1 MSSLILIG
9 PPGAGKGTQKEKIIE
24 KYNIAPIVPGD
35 LMREE
40 IKNKTDIGLQLI
52 DYVNRGLLAPHE
64 IAMQVVKK
72 KIDEYKSQGVKNILF
87 DGFPREIEQAD
98 AIEELLKNPENA
110 SFEIKCVLLFNVND
124 DVVVERIK
132 KRALTSGRADDVDE
146 NIIKTRLDIFHK
158 KINDVIKKYKKMNLL
173 YEIEGKMEE
182 EKVFGNINNILQKIL

>member
-64 IAMQVVKK
+64 IAMQVVK
-72 KIDEYKSQGVKNILF
+72 YKSQGVKNILL

-146 NIIKTRLDIFHK
+146 NIIKTRLEIFHK

-173 YEIEGKMEE
+173 YEIEGEMEE

>member
-24 KYNIAPIVPGD
+24 KYNISPIVPGD

-72 KIDEYKSQGVKNILF
+72 KIYEYKNQGVKNILF

-124 DVVVERIK
+124 DV
-132 KRALTSGRADDVDE
+132 DE
-146 NIIKTRLDIFHK
+146 NIIKTRLEIFHK

-173 YEIEGKMEE
+173 YEIEGEMEE